1 MMMMD
6 LLLLLLVLFG
16 GEVHTSCYTQRKK
29 QKHENKSNKTEA
41 GKELV
46 LYRLVYVFL
55 LIDMR

>member
-1 MMMMD
+1 MD